1 MRTKDK
7 IPKQIYVTSKK
18 YEQSELDWVHY
29 NLTGEYR
36 WTVTKEYR
44 FGFLC
49 PHEPS
54 KKTDV
59 KRKNTQKGWAYG
71 TYSEDNG
78 KIIQHYGTWQ
88 YFDELDANGRKVSKY
103 VIKTE
108 IVPEEYQPVVLDNVP
123 TKGFEIID
131 TVSRYSTS
139 NKLVKVLDPR
149 GYVFEITIAS
159 LFEIMR
165 QGSIVHGI
173 IQEPCVWKANKNLI
187 IYEGE

>member
-1 MRTKDK
+1 MKNKDK

-18 YEQSELDWVHY
+18 YEQSELDLVHY

-44 FGFLC
+44 LGFLH
-49 PHEPS
+49 PHEPN

-59 KRKNTQKGWAYG
+59 KRKNTQNGWAYG

-78 KIIQHYGTWQ
+78 KITQHYGYWH

-103 VIKTE
+103 VTKTE

-149 GYVFEITIAS
+149 GYVFEITIVS

-165 QGSIVHGI
+165 QGTIEKGVI
-173 IQEPCVWKANKNLI
+173 KDYCVWKANKNLI
-187 IYEGE
+187 IYDGE